1 MSLTF
6 SGMASYPSVPI
17 RRLVVHSYPGGIKAA
32 DAERITVFTGRRGR
46 PVMKPR
52 FLPADL
58 AHQLARRLQ
67 ARGLGTVSVL

>member
-1 MSLTF
+1 
-6 SGMASYPSVPI
+6 MASYPSVPI
-17 RRLVVHSYPGGIKAA
+17 RRLVGHFYPGGIKDA
-32 DAERITVFTGRRGR
+32 DAERITVFYGRRCR
-46 PVMKPR
+46 PVKKPR